1 MSLYCLVYTSIA
13 CQKISDD
20 DLQDLLNKTR
30 KKNET
35 RDVTG
40 VLLFLDPFFM
50 QVLEGE
56 ETMVN
61 DLFNLIKQ
69 DARHDKVSLIYR
81 KPIDERYFPDWKMGF
96 SKITHENISTLEG
109 FSDFLQTP
117 TPEFFRNS
125 HSKVDELLYKF
136 KYEMLF

>member
-1 MSLYCLVYTSIA
+1 MSLYCLVYTSFA

-20 DLQDLLNKTR
+20 DLQDLISKTR

-69 DARHDKVSLIYR
+69 DPRHDKVSLIYR
-81 KPIDERYFPDWKMGF
+81 KLI
-96 SKITHENISTLEG
+96 
-109 FSDFLQTP
+109 
-117 TPEFFRNS
+117 
-125 HSKVDELLYKF
+125 
-136 KYEMLF
+136 

>member
-13 CQKISDD
+13 SQRISDD
-20 DLQDLLNKTR
+20 DLKVFLKKTR
-30 KKNET
+30 KKNEI
-35 RDVTG
+35 RNVTG
-40 VLLFLDPFFM
+40 MLLFLDPFFM

-61 DLFNLIKQ
+61 DLFNFIKQ
-69 DARHDKVSLIYR
+69 DTRHHNVSLIYS
-81 KPIDERYFPDWKMGF
+81 KPIEERYFPDWKMGF
-96 SKITHENISTLEG
+96 SKITNENLSTLEG

-136 KYEMLF
+136 KHEMLF